1 MRAEDDWL
9 TNLTVGSLDR
19 PGAARM
25 TRHICADTQLDWYD
39 PCKDLPKLVADQAD
53 LLIETLRAELRPDG
67 V

>member
-1 MRAEDDWL
+1 
-9 TNLTVGSLDR
+9 
-19 PGAARM
+19 M